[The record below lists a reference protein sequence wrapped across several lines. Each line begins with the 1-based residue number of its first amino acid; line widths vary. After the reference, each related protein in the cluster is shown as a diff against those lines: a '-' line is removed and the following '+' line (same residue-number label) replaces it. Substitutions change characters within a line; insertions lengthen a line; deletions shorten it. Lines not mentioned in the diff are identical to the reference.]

1 MQSRR
6 VFIKTL
12 LGAGVISA
20 FPDILFPFHKSF
32 SALTDGN
39 VNTYYHQ
46 LKLVHAIIQKNSELD
61 ELDLKGQ
68 TLTEMSK
75 LYLKSGY
82 RQDALKTLSD
92 AGVIAEKLNFRG
104 NDLYM
109 ADSIDSG
116 IYLTKASDIYE
127 ESAKTCFEIGDNKQ
141 ALKLIS
147 KALKILQGLSK
158 ETDNSIYTLGII
170 NIADML
176 HENGEK
182 EMALNLLNSSL
193 INMTDGYL
201 FPKSN
206 YSLKRLVESY
216 CNIGLH
222 NKAEEIADK
231 IAPSYFTYGDISGIS
246 SLRPDA
252 LSYIAKSYAGIGLRD
267 KAYQL
272 LKDIHLQLPKEN
284 NKDIAIAYAELDEWE
299 KAFDEIKAANKISE
313 ELKEINCPYIE
324 IANIAIQKNRRD
336 VALKALKELT
346 KIMEDHDWGD
356 VKTELLIEM
365 ADIYLSLGEDFQS
378 VKTLKHALEYIER
391 RRTEA
396 YFYLSVYV
404 EDLSKSA
411 NVLIKM
417 DNLAEAKKLLHK
429 AFNDIVIEDDAYEK
443 IESLMIVLNA
453 YIGNE
458 IAMEHKEK
466 EYLKNISSAMV

>member
-1 MQSRR
+1 
-6 VFIKTL
+6 
-12 LGAGVISA
+12 
-20 FPDILFPFHKSF
+20 
-32 SALTDGN
+32 
-39 VNTYYHQ
+39 
-46 LKLVHAIIQKNSELD
+46 
-61 ELDLKGQ
+61 
-68 TLTEMSK
+68 
-75 LYLKSGY
+75 
-82 RQDALKTLSD
+82 
-92 AGVIAEKLNFRG
+92 
-104 NDLYM
+104 M
-109 ADSIDSG
+109 ADPIDSG
-116 IYLTKASDIYE
+116 IFLTKASDIYE

-147 KALKILQGLSK
+147 KALKILQDLSK
-158 ETDNSIYTLGII
+158 ETGNSIYTLGII
-170 NIADML
+170 NIANML
-176 HENGEK
+176 YENGEK
-182 EMALNLLNSSL
+182 EMALNLLDSSL
-193 INMTDGYL
+193 INMSDGYL

-216 CNIGLH
+216 CNIGLQ
-222 NKAEEIADK
+222 NKAEEIANK

-272 LKDIHLQLPKEN
+272 LKDIHLQWPKEN

-299 KAFDEIKAANKISE
+299 KAFDEIEEADKISE

-378 VKTLKHALEYIER
+378 VKTLKHALGYIER

-404 EDLSKSA
+404 EGLSKSA

>member
-6 VFIKTL
+6 VFIKNL

-39 VNTYYHQ
+39 DNTYYHH
-46 LKLVHAIIQKNSELD
+46 LKLMHDIIQKNSELD

-68 TLTEMSK
+68 ALTEMSK

-92 AGVIAEKLNFRG
+92 AGVIADKLNSRG
-104 NDLYM
+104 NDLYLT
-109 ADSIDSG
+109 DSIDSG

-147 KALKILQGLSK
+147 KALKILQDLSK
-158 ETDNSIYTLGII
+158 DTGNSIYTLGII
-170 NIADML
+170 NIADIL
-176 HENGEK
+176 YENGEK

-222 NKAEEIADK
+222 NKAEEIAGK
-231 IAPSYFTYGDISGIS
+231 IAPLYTYGEISGIS
-246 SLRPDA
+246 NLRPDA

-272 LKDIHLQLPKEN
+272 LKDIHLQWPKEN

-299 KAFDEIKAANKISE
+299 KAFNEIKAANKISE
-313 ELKEINCPYIE
+313 ELKEINYPYIE

-336 VALKALKELT
+336 VALKALKELA
-346 KIMEDHDWGD
+346 KIVEDYDWGD
-356 VKTELLIEM
+356 VKTDLLIEM
-365 ADIYLSLGEDFQS
+365 ADIYLSIGEDFQS
-378 VKTLKHALEYIER
+378 VKTLKHALGYIER

-404 EDLSKSA
+404 EGLSKSA
-411 NVLIKM
+411 KVLIKM

-429 AFNDIVIEDDAYEK
+429 AFNDIVIEDDTYEK

-458 IAMEHKEK
+458 IAMEYKEK
-466 EYLKNISSAMV
+466 EYLKNISSVMV